1 MINKTEDQRNEF
13 KIKLTDNLENV
24 VISFLNTD
32 GGNIYIGVND
42 RCKR

>member
-24 VISFLNTD
+24 VISFLNTIHEIQ
-32 GGNIYIGVND
+32 NLCEYLET
-42 RCKR
+42 

>member
-32 GGNIYIGVND
+32 GVIFILE
-42 RCKR
+42 